1 MYKVAKFGGTS
12 LADATQIRKVIDIV
26 KADPDRKLIVVS
38 APGKRSAEDTK
49 ITDWLI
55 RLAEGR
61 IHGIDTSKSYDAIL
75 DRFRGILADFNLEAR
90 HIEGIQTR
98 LDEALATTRDNPAY
112 YLDVIKSLG
121 EDFSARVVALAMD
134 KLVGPTVYVHP
145 QDAGMI
151 LSDEPGNAQV
161 LMSSYP
167 KLARLKKRKE
177 RVIFPG
183 FFGVTRAGKVVTFS
197 RGGSDVT
204 GSILA
209 AATNADLYE
218 NFTDVDNVY
227 AADPRLVQGA
237 APVTELSY
245 REMRELSYAG
255 FSVFHD
261 EALIPVFRARIPV
274 CIRNTNRPEAPGTML
289 RETRDAELRPI
300 AGIASSGSFVSINI
314 TKVLMNREIGFGRR
328 LLQILE
334 KAGVGFEHMP
344 SGIDDIS
351 VLVKKS
357 NLPPV
362 LLDSIV
368 RRIQDDLKPDAV
380 DVDDDLVVIM
390 LVGEGMRY
398 AVGIAARACA
408 ALARAGVNISM
419 INQGAS
425 EISIMFGIAST
436 DRAQAVQALHD
447 EFLKPV

>member
-26 KADPDRKLIVVS
+26 RSDPERKLIVVS
-38 APGKRSAEDTK
+38 APGKRHADDTK

-55 RLAEGR
+55 RLAEGQ
-61 IHGIDTSKSYDAIL
+61 INGIDTTKPYEAIL
-75 DRFRGILADFNLEAR
+75 ERFRSILADFALDPK
-90 HIEGIQTR
+90 HLDGIRER
-98 LDEALATTRDNPAY
+98 LDEAIATPRDNPAY

-145 QDAGMI
+145 KDAGLI

-167 KLARLKKRKE
+167 KLAKLKKRKE

-183 FFGVTRAGKVVTFS
+183 FFGVTRKGKVVTFS
-197 RGGSDVT
+197 RGGSDIT

-209 AATNADLYE
+209 AATAADMYE

-289 RETRDAELRPI
+289 RETRDAETRPI

-314 TKVLMNREIGFGRR
+314 TKVLMNREVGFGRR

-334 KAGVGFEHMP
+334 KAGVGYEHMP

-368 RRIQDDLKPDAV
+368 RTIQDELKPDAV

-398 AVGIAARACA
+398 AVGIAARACS

-425 EISIMFGIAST
+425 EISIMFGIASA
-436 DRAQAVQALHD
+436 DRAKAVQALHD
-447 EFLKPV
+447 EFLRSA

>member
-26 KADPDRKLIVVS
+26 RSDPERKLIVVS
-38 APGKRSAEDTK
+38 APGKRHADDTK

-55 RLAEGR
+55 RLAEGQ
-61 IHGIDTSKSYDAIL
+61 INGIDTTKPYEAIL
-75 DRFRGILADFNLEAR
+75 ERFRSILADFALDPK
-90 HIEGIQTR
+90 HLDGIRER
-98 LDEALATTRDNPAY
+98 LDEAIATPRDNPAY

-145 QDAGMI
+145 KDAGLI

-167 KLARLKKRKE
+167 KLAKLKKRKE

-183 FFGVTRAGKVVTFS
+183 FFGATRKGKVVTFS
-197 RGGSDVT
+197 RGGSDIT

-209 AATNADLYE
+209 AATAADMYE

-289 RETRDAELRPI
+289 RETRDAETRPI

-314 TKVLMNREIGFGRR
+314 TKVLMNREVGFGRR

-334 KAGVGFEHMP
+334 KAGVGYEHMP

-368 RRIQDDLKPDAV
+368 RTIQDELKPDAV

-398 AVGIAARACA
+398 AVGIAARACS

-425 EISIMFGIAST
+425 EISIMFGIASA
-436 DRAQAVQALHD
+436 DRAKAVQALHD
-447 EFLKPV
+447 EFLRTA

>member
-12 LADATQIRKVIDIV
+12 LADANQIRKVIEIV

-38 APGKRSAEDTK
+38 APGKRSPEDTK

-61 IHGIDTSKSYDAIL
+61 LNGIDTTKPYEAVL
-75 DRFRGILADFNLEAR
+75 ERFGGILADFELDPK
-90 HIEGIQTR
+90 HLEGIRDR
-98 LDEALATTRDNPAY
+98 LDEALATARENPAY
-112 YLDVIKSLG
+112 FMDVIKSLG

-134 KLVGPTVYVHP
+134 KLAGPTVYVHP
-145 QDAGMI
+145 KDAGLI

-161 LMSSYP
+161 LMNSYP
-167 KLARLKKRKE
+167 KLAKLKKRKE

-183 FFGVTRAGKVVTFS
+183 FFGVTRTGKVVTFS

-209 AATNADLYE
+209 AATGADLYE

-227 AADPRLVQGA
+227 AADPRLVKDA

-255 FSVFHD
+255 FGVFHD
-261 EALIPVFRARIPV
+261 EALIPVFRAKIPV

-289 RETRDAELRPI
+289 RETRDAETQPI
-300 AGIASSGSFVSINI
+300 AGIASSGSFVSINV

-334 KAGVGFEHMP
+334 KAGVGYEHMP

-357 NLPPV
+357 TLPPV

-368 RRIQDDLKPDAV
+368 RTIQDKLKPDSV

-398 AVGIAARACA
+398 AVGIAARACT
-408 ALARAGVNISM
+408 ALAHAGVNISM

-425 EISIMFGIAST
+425 EISIMFGIAAE
-436 DRAQAVQALHD
+436 DRAKAVQALHD
-447 EFLKPV
+447 EFLKVG

>member
-26 KADPDRKLIVVS
+26 RSDPERKLIVVS
-38 APGKRSAEDTK
+38 APGKRHADDTK

-55 RLAEGR
+55 RLAEGQ
-61 IHGIDTSKSYDAIL
+61 INGIDTTKPYEAIL
-75 DRFRGILADFNLEAR
+75 ERFRSILADFALDPK
-90 HIEGIQTR
+90 HLDGIRER
-98 LDEALATTRDNPAY
+98 LDEAIATPRDNPAY

-145 QDAGMI
+145 KDAGLI

-167 KLARLKKRKE
+167 KLAKLKKRKE

-183 FFGVTRAGKVVTFS
+183 FFGATRKGKVVTFS
-197 RGGSDVT
+197 RGGSDIT

-209 AATNADLYE
+209 AATAADMYE

-289 RETRDAELRPI
+289 RETRDAETRPI

-314 TKVLMNREIGFGRR
+314 TKVLMNREVGFGRR

-334 KAGVGFEHMP
+334 KAGVGYEHMP

-368 RRIQDDLKPDAV
+368 RTIQDELKPDAV

-398 AVGIAARACA
+398 AVGIAARACS

-425 EISIMFGIAST
+425 EISIMFGIASA
-436 DRAQAVQALHD
+436 DRAKAVQALHD
-447 EFLKPV
+447 EFLRSA

>member
-26 KADPDRKLIVVS
+26 RSDPERKLIVVS
-38 APGKRSAEDTK
+38 APGKRHADDTK

-55 RLAEGR
+55 RLAEGQ
-61 IHGIDTSKSYDAIL
+61 INGIDTTKPYEAIL
-75 DRFRGILADFNLEAR
+75 ERFRSILADFALDPK
-90 HIEGIQTR
+90 HLDGIRER
-98 LDEALATTRDNPAY
+98 LDEAIATPRDTPAY

-145 QDAGMI
+145 KDAGLI

-167 KLARLKKRKE
+167 KLAKLKKRKE

-183 FFGVTRAGKVVTFS
+183 FFGVTRKGKVVTFS
-197 RGGSDVT
+197 RGGSDIT

-209 AATNADLYE
+209 AATAADMYE

-289 RETRDAELRPI
+289 RETRDAETRPI

-314 TKVLMNREIGFGRR
+314 TKVLMNREVGFGRR

-334 KAGVGFEHMP
+334 KAGVGYEHMP

-368 RRIQDDLKPDAV
+368 RTIQDELKPDAV

-398 AVGIAARACA
+398 AVGIAARACS

-425 EISIMFGIAST
+425 EISIMFGIASA
-436 DRAQAVQALHD
+436 DRAKAVQALHD
-447 EFLKPV
+447 EFLRTA